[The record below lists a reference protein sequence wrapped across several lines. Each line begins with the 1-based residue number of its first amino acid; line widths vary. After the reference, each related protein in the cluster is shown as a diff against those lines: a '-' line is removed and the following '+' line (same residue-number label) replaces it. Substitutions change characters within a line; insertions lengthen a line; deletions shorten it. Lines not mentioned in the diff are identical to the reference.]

1 MASRPLCDRSGRD
14 RRGSIE
20 HLSLHE
26 CARKNANRHALH
38 AVRLPAFTRCP
49 MESRP
54 KGYACHKEAS
64 IIPRGA
70 APACAWNVR
79 PMLTC
84 LRHRSHPA
92 AVREIKAG
100 RWLFDDADAAY
111 TRAKIA
117 SAEIPEESTD
127 RPMAAANSSAAIQKA
142 MSGPSALLAGKL
154 TNPTVDGPEQHRR
167 KQHHVALKK

>member
-64 IIPRGA
+64 IIPRGT
-70 APACAWNVR
+70 APACALNVR

-84 LRHRSHPA
+84 LRRDRRPSSSGDRGMATRCSMMPMRPMHGQKQPA
-92 AVREIKAG
+92 PRFW
-100 RWLFDDADAAY
+100 RNQP
-111 TRAKIA
+111 IA
-117 SAEIPEESTD
+117 T
-127 RPMAAANSSAAIQKA
+127 MAAANSSAAIRKA
-142 MSGPSALLAGKL
+142 MSGPSAPAGRK
-154 TNPTVDGPEQHRR
+154 TDEPGGYSPEQNRR
-167 KQHHVALKK
+167 KQRHIALK